1 MKLAARKL
9 SLLLPAMI
17 AISVNIGQAQLIA
30 VLQFTVNS
38 SFAVDNVVLPSGTYT
53 LKQDVEDSGLF
64 TVSDND
70 GKHSIYVSC
79 ENIEVSSPTTKT
91 ELTFRKYGD
100 ILVLKEIWIAG
111 STTEMLLPSGPV
123 EKKAAKLGKP
133 TKVSVAAST
142 K

>member
-1 MKLAARKL
+1 MKLAARRL

-17 AISVNIGQAQLIA
+17 AISVNTGQAQLIG

-70 GKHSIYVSC
+70 GKHSIYISC

-100 ILVLKEIWIAG
+100 TLVLKEIWIAG
-111 STTEMLLPSGPV
+111 STTEMLVPSGPV